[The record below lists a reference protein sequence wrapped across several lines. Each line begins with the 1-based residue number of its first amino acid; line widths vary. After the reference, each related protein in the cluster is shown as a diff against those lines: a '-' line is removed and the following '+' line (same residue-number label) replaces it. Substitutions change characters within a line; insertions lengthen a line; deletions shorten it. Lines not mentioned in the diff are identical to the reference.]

1 MTEAD
6 QAEVTMDLTVKR
18 DVFKSGKRKSH
29 SWKPELTDPN
39 ESENIDIFRRFMDRK
54 SLRGT
59 LKLIQADTEE
69 DAAIEGSINLEIWE
83 NRGGFGR
90 GR

>member
-1 MTEAD
+1 
-6 QAEVTMDLTVKR
+6 MDLTVKR
-18 DVFKSGKRKSH
+18 DAFKSGKKKIAFNGSL
-29 SWKPELTDPN
+29 SLTDPN
-39 ESENIDIFRRFMDRK
+39 ESENIDIFPRFMDRK

-59 LKLIQADTEE
+59 LKLIQAGTEE